1 MSNSQKEAYE
11 EAIKIETEL
20 DACIAAD
27 LAIDVKVDKCRA
39 LLKQLSFAF
48 DGWQSPVS
56 DNISNPLHWKISDF
70 IVSIT
75 NESGKA
81 KEQV

>member
-1 MSNSQKEAYE
+1 MPNSQKEAYE
-11 EAIKIETEL
+11 EAIQIEAEL

-27 LAIDVKVDKCRA
+27 QTDDVRLDKCRA
-39 LLKQLSFAF
+39 LSKRLSLAF

-56 DNISNPLHWKISDF
+56 SKVSNPLHWRIADF

-81 KEQV
+81 KG

>member
-11 EAIKIETEL
+11 EAIKIEAEL

-27 LAIDVKVDKCRA
+27 LANDVKVDRCRA
-39 LLKQLSFAF
+39 LSKQLGSAF

-56 DNISNPLHWKISDF
+56 SKISNPLHWKISDF

-75 NESGKA
+75 NECGKA
-81 KEQV
+81 KG